1 MVPAGRP
8 SKAALLLALAHHWE
22 QLVREGAVRDYADIA
37 RLSGL
42 TRARVTQI
50 MNLMLIAP
58 QLQQQVLLKGS
69 QPDCLS
75 ERSLR
80 RLATVPDRKAQ
91 DRRLRQNER
100 EAAGQ

>member
-1 MVPAGRP
+1 MVPTGRP
-8 SKAALLLALAHHWE
+8 TKAALLLALAHHWE

-37 RLSGL
+37 RLTGL

-50 MNLMLIAP
+50 MNLTLLGP
-58 QLQQQVLLKGS
+58 NLQEELLLNGR
-69 QPDCLS
+69 PTERLS
-75 ERSLR
+75 ERRLR
-80 RLATVPDRKAQ
+80 TAASIPDWKAQ